1 MDRLKFSS
9 LLIELRKE
17 KDLTQQDFAEI
28 FNVTFQAVSKWETG
42 ESLPDINTLEK
53 ISNFYCISI
62 NDLLNGKRTKIVAES
77 IKAEKTDNESKNMNV
92 NIVKIVFSAC
102 AIVVCLLICLL
113 PFFTA
118 YVGHNFYVVS
128 NFYQVAFSSNM
139 LYGNFILL
147 LGFIIFITA
156 CVFGIFS
163 GVFQDNKAFYKLE
176 QTFSLFY
183 SILMI
188 AYNIIYINDASV
200 GFYLLSIYGLTYFLI
215 VLFVKPFNKASIK
228 ENPDKLLWFRSAFVA
243 FILLFSINWLVVDG
257 APIAKTILTGLIVLS
272 TIVVIA
278 FHIVSFFKKNKGI
291 QILFYISLLITMVG
305 FVSIIL
311 FVYDSAVKLELAVVL
326 LLTIALIVLETVIN
340 KVSKETK
347 NLVR

>member
-9 LLIELRKE
+9 LLIKLRKE

-28 FNVTFQAVSKWETG
+28 FSVTFQAVSKWETG

-77 IKAEKTDNESKNMNV
+77 IKTDNEFKKMNV

-118 YVGHNFYVVS
+118 YVGHNFYVAS

-147 LGFIIFITA
+147 LGFIIFIAA

-228 ENPDKLLWFRSAFVA
+228 ENTDMLFWFRSAFVVS
-243 FILLFSINWLVVDG
+243 ILLFSINWLVVDG
-257 APIAKTILTGLIVLS
+257 VNTAKTISTWLTAFS

-291 QILFYISLLITMVG
+291 QILFYISFLITVVG
-305 FVSIIL
+305 FFSIIL
-311 FVYDSAVKLELAVVL
+311 SVYDSAVMLELAVVL
-326 LLTIALIVLETVIN
+326 LLTIAFIVLETVIS
-340 KVSKETK
+340 KVSKKTK